1 MKKSLIALAALAT
14 TGAAFS
20 QSTAT
25 LYGQVDAAL
34 TTAKGNGI
42 TRTGLWNAGLG
53 SSLLGFTGSEDLGG
67 GLKGNFKIE
76 GGLNMDSGVG
86 TSSNTNN
93 QPTGG
98 FTTQS
103 GTTAAPTINSAT
115 ATNPATRASAGGS
128 QGLVFQ
134 RYAYLGL
141 SGGFGEVR
149 LGRDYAASFWN
160 FTRFDPFGTN
170 GVAASSSL
178 TLYLG
183 GANSIA
189 TTTNISNSIGY
200 ISPNISGFQLQA
212 QVGYGE
218 NNSTGTAAGLNA
230 NKAGNLTSLNATY
243 AAGPISLAVGSG
255 TTKGTAVASGV
266 GIAAIP
272 GDYTQSSIAGSYN
285 FGVARVMAY
294 RGTEK
299 LQTATATATPLLKN
313 TSTLLGV
320 VVPMGAVNLKASYVT
335 AEYTNAGAKVD
346 KGTLLGLGAD
356 YSFSK
361 RTAAYVAYTK
371 VKNDTSTSYGIGSG
385 AGRIVGTAAAGS
397 ATGMA
402 AGLRHSF

>member
-76 GGLNMDSGVG
+76 GGLNMDSGIG
-86 TSSNTNN
+86 ASSNTNN

-103 GTTAAPTINSAT
+103 GTSAAPNINSA
-115 ATNPATRASAGGS
+115 PATRASAGGS

-189 TTTNISNSIGY
+189 TTTNISNAIGY

-212 QVGYGE
+212 QAGYGE
-218 NNSTGTAAGLNA
+218 NPSNGTTGTLNA
-230 NKAGNLTSLNATY
+230 DKAGNLTSLNASY
-243 AAGPISLAVGSG
+243 AAGPISLAVGTG
-255 TTKGTAVASGV
+255 TTKGTFK
-266 GIAAIP
+266 AADTTNGYAALP

-285 FGVARVMAY
+285 FGFARVMAY

-299 LQTATATATPLLKN
+299 LQMATALKN

-320 VVPMGAVNLKASYVT
+320 VVPRGALNLKASYVT
-335 AEYTNAGAKVD
+335 AEVTNAGAKVD

-371 VKNDTSTSYGIGSG
+371 VKNDTATSYGIGSG